1 MSDLSANKSSNQPKL
16 ALFLPSLEGGGAE
29 RIMVN
34 LAEGFAERGVATD
47 LVLARA
53 EGPYMSQVSPKV
65 NVVDL
70 AASRVLFSTGAL
82 ANYLRASRPD
92 AVISALDYANL
103 VAVWAKRLA
112 RTDTRVLVTVHNQ
125 LTVPREEPRSLKGS
139 VVLNLMRPFY
149 PWADEIIAVSNGVA
163 DDVTH
168 TTGIPRRLIST
179 IYNPVVSDAMLA
191 KGEGAVNRDWVKE
204 DDPPIILGIG
214 RFTEQKDFPTLIR
227 AFDLVRRT
235 HEAKLIILGEGP
247 LRGELETLVANLGLQ
262 KSVILPGFVDN
273 PYAYLKRAAVFALSS
288 KWEGLPTVLIE
299 ALALGTPIVATN
311 CKSGPD
317 EILQGGK
324 YGTLVPISNVQAL
337 ADALEE
343 TLEASGQQPQVTP
356 EAYEPFTMDAA
367 VDAYLSAAGLQHQTS
382 LSKSSS

>member
-1 MSDLSANKSSNQPKL
+1 MTNLATEKASETPPKL

-34 LAEGFAERGVATD
+34 LAEGFAKRGVMTD
-47 LVLARA
+47 MVLARA
-53 EGPYMSQVSPKV
+53 EGPYLSQVAPEV

-70 AASRVLFSTGAL
+70 KAFRVLFSTGAL
-82 ANYLRASRPD
+82 AEYLRTSRPD

-112 RTDTRVLVTVHNQ
+112 RTDTKVLVTVHNQ
-125 LTVPREEPRSLKGS
+125 LTVPMTGRRGLKS
-139 VVLNLMRPFY
+139 SAVLKLMRPFY
-149 PWADEIIAVSNGVA
+149 PWADEIIAVSDGVA
-163 DDVTH
+163 DDVTS

-191 KGEGAVNRDWVKE
+191 KGKGAVNSNWVKE

-235 HEAKLIILGEGP
+235 HKAKLIILGEGP
-247 LRGELETLVANLGLQ
+247 LRGELEALVVELGLRD
-262 KSVILPGFVDN
+262 SVVLPGFVDN

-324 YGTLVPISNVQAL
+324 YGTLVPISDIQAL
-337 ADALEE
+337 ADGLRGTLE
-343 TLEASGQQPQVTP
+343 TLGQRSQVTP

-367 VDAYLSAAGLQHQTS
+367 VDAYLSAAGLN
-382 LSKSSS
+382 L